1 MQVLINKNM
10 FDAVFIDE
18 ISHYSNEYAAKLS
31 GKPIYK
37 FSHRDDAD
45 LEEKISINLQP
56 GKKLFNNY
64 GRDFPYFRTIAPID
78 KYSRIIEKY
87 SGILWVDDAHVLGIL
102 G

>member
-64 GRDFPYFRTIAPID
+64 GQGFSLFSHDCPN
-78 KYSRIIEKY
+78 
-87 SGILWVDDAHVLGIL
+87 
-102 G
+102 